1 MLYEC
6 TRLIGYLQRIIDA
19 KAIVDWTG
27 PTLNDVTRVLAN
39 DTTAPTQSTLGA
51 SQHRRNQ
58 QRDPDS
64 DSSDNEEPIWPQPL
78 DLLKRKMSEQ
88 QTEYEKLSKRLKCVS
103 RALCRTLLSGA
114 NIFPPL

>member
-6 TRLIGYLQRIIDA
+6 PKLIGCLQRIIDA
-19 KAIVDWTG
+19 KASVDWTG
-27 PTLNDVTRVLAN
+27 PTLNDVARVLAN
-39 DTTAPTQSTLGA
+39 DNTAPTQSTLGA
-51 SQHRRNQ
+51 SQHRRNR

-64 DSSDNEEPIWPQPL
+64 DSTDNEEPTWPQPL

-103 RALCRTLLSGA
+103 RALYQMLLSAA
-114 NIFPPL
+114 NIFPPV